1 MNEPVTVTY
10 SLEEMFARFEQKI
23 DSNQKETNEKF
34 KELNK
39 KLETI
44 QKDVTDLKLGQAKLT
59 EKVEGMDN
67 RLKTVEGTQKS
78 QVWALIAPAVLLSP
92 QELDYFSQPT
102 HKVPKWWP
110 PCHQKT
116 LKLIYQKYG
125 SSVVWDNRP

>member
-44 QKDVTDLKLGQAKLT
+44 QK
-59 EKVEGMDN
+59 
-67 RLKTVEGTQKS
+67 RC
-78 QVWALIAPAVLLSP
+78 
-92 QELDYFSQPT
+92 Y
-102 HKVPKWWP
+102 
-110 PCHQKT
+110 
-116 LKLIYQKYG
+116 
-125 SSVVWDNRP
+125 